1 MTTTPFA
8 LNTLVQPS
16 TTVTQTLPTGL
27 AADMI
32 YLLASATDQVV
43 QAYMQGLS
51 SLTSAMLS
59 ALPSANNATSYEQI
73 GNLFTA
79 SEALGFGAT
88 TATTGAYVSVPI
100 GAALQAL
107 DSSNTPRFTVIAL
120 RGTQTYQEW
129 VNDLTAVPQAF
140 KLGVLPPF
148 DLGCVHSGIYSVYT
162 VGTDGLQPSS
172 PNSRASGSLADQ
184 INQLVTGSTWP
195 STLPLFVTG
204 HSLGAALA
212 ELCAIDVAYNM
223 SKFMKSVTMV
233 NFAPPRVSAG
243 LLDDGTTL
251 EGDIYDPKK
260 FVKNFQKY
268 VQNSFSVV
276 NAADLVPIMPPT
288 LGSAS
293 SVQVAFNPVVP
304 SQNVVMYCAQLGDV
318 GSNHELTTNYLP
330 YAQALAAAAS
340 S

>member
-8 LNTLVQPS
+8 FNTLVQS
-16 TTVTQTLPTGL
+16 SATVTQTLPTGL
-27 AADMI
+27 DKDMV

-51 SLTSAMLS
+51 SLSSTMLG
-59 ALPSANNATSYEQI
+59 ALPAAGGATSYTQI

-88 TATTGAYVSVPI
+88 TSTTGAYVSVPI
-100 GAALQAL
+100 GAALLAL
-107 DSSNTPRFTVIAL
+107 DSSNTAQYTVIAL

-140 KLGVLPPF
+140 KLGVPLGF

-162 VGTDGLQPSS
+162 VGPDGLQPSS
-172 PNSRASGSLADQ
+172 PSSRASGSLADQ
-184 INQLVTGSTWP
+184 IYQLVTGSSWP

-212 ELCAIDVAYNM
+212 ELCAVDVAYKM
-223 SKFMKSVTMV
+223 SPYTKSVTMV

-243 LLDDGTTL
+243 LLDDGQTL
-251 EGDIYDPKK
+251 NGDIYDPTK
-260 FVKNFQKY
+260 FVNNYQKY
-268 VQNSFSVV
+268 VPNSFSVV

-288 LGSAS
+288 LGSAT

-304 SQNVVMYCAQLGDV
+304 SQNVVTYCAQLGDI

-330 YAQALAAAAS
+330 YAQALAGGFS
-340 S
+340 